1 MRILHVNEVLGF
13 VGGAEQYL
21 YAVANELKER
31 GHTNL
36 LIYHAIEGRQPETF
50 AKVFHHCEPFT
61 GVSSS
66 LGNLRPWKPIL
77 PGSPLSKFSFLPERG
92 GEEIKVESWAKD
104 YQPDVV
110 YVHRWETLESLE
122 LLYPSAPMVRFIH
135 DHGLVCLRTHKF
147 FYWTERACQQPMGVR
162 CVGCL
167 PYSKKAWRAGVLHWP
182 MALSRQKAELQAHGR
197 CTRLLVSTTY
207 MKEQLLKNGIP
218 DQQVTVL
225 PLFTEYRSK
234 FHARPERDTILV
246 VGRIDRGKGLDLLLG
261 ALKLVKHPFRLT
273 VVGEGKDLNRCRV
286 LAHRLGLQQ
295 KVEFVGRMDRSE
307 LSEWY
312 RRALMVAVPCRAPE
326 SFGLV
331 ALEAMAHGRPVVAFR
346 VGGLTDV
353 IRHGETGFLVEEQD
367 QVAFANQIDC
377 LLRDPDL
384 ALEMGRRGVESVKSH
399 YSPDRHLAGLV
410 TIFRQAAEGIQV
422 QPLRGIG

>member
-1 MRILHVNEVLGF
+1 MSVETWI
-13 VGGAEQYL
+13 
-21 YAVANELKER
+21 KEW
-31 GHTNL
+31 H
-36 LIYHAIEGRQPETF
+36 
-50 AKVFHHCEPFT
+50 
-61 GVSSS
+61 
-66 LGNLRPWKPIL
+66 
-77 PGSPLSKFSFLPERG
+77 
-92 GEEIKVESWAKD
+92 
-104 YQPDVV
+104 PDIV
-110 YVHRWETLESLE
+110 YVHRWQGMEWLEALRCQT
-122 LLYPSAPMVRFIH
+122 PFFRFIH
-135 DHGLVCLRTHKF
+135 DHDLVCLRTHKF
-147 FYWTERACQQPMGVR
+147 FFWTGRICQQPLGVR
-162 CVGCL
+162 CFGCL

-197 CTRLLVSTTY
+197 FGRLFVSTPY

-218 DQQVTVL
+218 DQQVKVL
-225 PLFTEYRSK
+225 PLFTEYRPK
-234 FHARPERDTILV
+234 FHAQPELDTILV

-261 ALKLVKHPFRLT
+261 ALKLVKHPFRLI
-273 VVGEGKDLNRCRV
+273 VVGVGKDLNRCRV
-286 LAHRLGLQQ
+286 LAQRLGLQQ
-295 KVEFVGRMDRSE
+295 KVEFVGRMDRSD

-326 SFGLV
+326 TFGLV

-367 QVAFANQIDC
+367 QVAFANRIDC
-377 LLRDPDL
+377 LLRDPGL

-410 TIFRQAAEGIQV
+410 TIFRQAVERVQV